1 MQRPQFA
8 SHRHPADDP
17 HPDPNA
23 GFDAGGAVTSPT
35 LTSLFLEAV
44 DRFGDATALRAPNAD
59 LTWSRISYN
68 EVFRTARAA
77 ASGLR
82 ALGVERGDAAAILSN
97 NRPEWAIADY
107 ACLCAGVR
115 DVPIY
120 PSLTAP
126 QIAYILR
133 DSGARAVFAE
143 DEEQLTKLMEIR
155 DQCPELRHIIV
166 FDPPGETPEGV
177 LAWRD
182 FVQLDPVGLSDEAF
196 REEALAARP
205 ESVATI
211 LYTSGTTGNPKGVL
225 LTHANVGSNVRVS
238 RTLLDISDT
247 DNTLSFLPLSHV
259 FQRMVDYVFFN
270 VGCTIAYARDMTTVA
285 EDLKIVR
292 PTVAVS
298 VPRLYERVYNA
309 VTGATGVKGLLVGWA
324 ASVGLAHADAVL
336 AGRDPGWWTRA
347 RKSLADKLVFSKLR
361 AAVGGRLRFFV
372 SGGAPLSPGI
382 NKFFFAAGLQILE
395 GYGLTETSPVTNVN
409 TFENFRIGT
418 VGKAVPGTEI
428 RIASDGEICIRGPQV
443 MKGYFNRPEDT
454 AEAID
459 EEGWFKT
466 GDIGELDEDGFLR
479 ITDRKKDIIVTA
491 GGKNI
496 APQPIE
502 NDVKLDPYIEQAVMV
517 GDRRPFPSL
526 LVVPD
531 FEQLNQWAAASEIDA
546 SDPGALLRDARCQ
559 EFLGGRVKES
569 LAGLARFEMPKKTAF
584 LASTFTIEDGTL
596 TPTQKVR
603 RRTVEERHGALIESL
618 YDEANVDRDYFTD

>member
-1 MQRPQFA
+1 M
-8 SHRHPADDP
+8 SS
-17 HPDPNA
+17 
-23 GFDAGGAVTSPT
+23 GT
-35 LTSLFLEAV
+35 LTGLFLEAV
-44 DRFGDATALRAPNAD
+44 DRFGGATALRAPGAD
-59 LTWSRISYN
+59 LAWSRISYD
-68 EVFRTARAA
+68 EVFRTTRAA
-77 ASGLR
+77 AAGLR
-82 ALGVERGDAAAILSN
+82 ALGVGRGDAAAILAD
-97 NRPEWAIADY
+97 NRPEWAFADY

-126 QIAYILR
+126 QIAYILQ

-143 DEEQLTKLMEIR
+143 DEVQLAKLMEIR

-166 FDPPGETPEGV
+166 FDPPDKTSDGI
-177 LAWRD
+177 LAWRE
-182 FVQLDPVGLSDEAF
+182 FLLLDPEGLSDRAF

-225 LTHANVGSNVRVS
+225 LTHANVESNVRAC
-238 RTLLDISDT
+238 RTLLDVSDKDT
-247 DNTLSFLPLSHV
+247 TLSFLPLSHIL
-259 FQRMVDYVFFN
+259 QRMVDYFFFA
-270 VGCTIAYARDMTTVA
+270 VGCAIAYARDITTVA
-285 EDLKIVR
+285 EDLGIVR
-292 PTVAVS
+292 PTVVAS

-309 VTGATGVKGLLVGWA
+309 VTGASGVKGLLVGWA
-324 ASVGLAHADAVL
+324 VSVGLAHADAVL
-336 AGRDPGWWTRA
+336 EGRNPGWWTQV

-361 AAVGGRLRFFV
+361 ARVGGRLRFFV
-372 SGGAPLSPGI
+372 SGGAPLSPDI
-382 NKFFFAAGLQILE
+382 NRFFFAAGLRILE

-443 MKGYFNRPEDT
+443 MKGYFNRPEAT

-459 EEGWFKT
+459 ADGWFKT
-466 GDIGELDEDGFLR
+466 GDIGKIDEDGFLS

-502 NDVKLDPYIEQAVMV
+502 NRLKLDTYIDQAVMV
-517 GDRRPFPSL
+517 GDRRRFPSL

-531 FEQLNQWAAASEIDA
+531 FEQLNEWADANQIDA
-546 SDPGALLRDARCQ
+546 SDPATLLRDTKCQ
-559 EFLGGRVKES
+559 EFLGGRVQQT
-569 LAGLARFEMPKKTAF
+569 LAGLASFETPKKTAF
-584 LASTFTIEDGTL
+584 LATAFTIEDGTL
-596 TPTQKVR
+596 TPTQKVKR
-603 RRTVEERHGALIESL
+603 RIVEERYEGLVESL
-618 YDEANVDRDYFTD
+618 YDEANVGRDYFAG

>member
-1 MQRPQFA
+1 M
-8 SHRHPADDP
+8 
-17 HPDPNA
+17 
-23 GFDAGGAVTSPT
+23 TSAT
-35 LTSLFLEAV
+35 LPGLFLEAV
-44 DRFGDATALRAPNAD
+44 DRFGSATALRAPGAG
-59 LTWSRISYN
+59 LTWSRISYD
-68 EVFRTARAA
+68 EVFRTAKVA

-82 ALGVERGDAAAILSN
+82 ALGIGRGEAAAIVSA
-97 NRPEWAIADY
+97 NRPEWAFADY

-143 DEEQLTKLMEIR
+143 DEAQLAKLMEIR
-155 DQCPELRHIIV
+155 DQCPELRNIIV
-166 FDPPGETPEGV
+166 FDAPGEIPDGV

-182 FVQLDPVGLSDEAF
+182 LVRLDPGGLGDKAF
-196 REEALAARP
+196 RKEARAARP
-205 ESVATI
+205 GSVATI
-211 LYTSGTTGNPKGVL
+211 LYTSGTTGSPKGVL
-225 LTHANVGSNVRVS
+225 LTHANIGSNVRVC

-247 DNTLSFLPLSHV
+247 DATLSFLPLSHV

-285 EDLKIVR
+285 EDLKVVR
-292 PTVAVS
+292 PTVVAS

-309 VTGATGVKGLLVGWA
+309 VTGATGVKGLLVDWA
-324 ASVGLAHADAVL
+324 VSAGLAHADAVL
-336 AGRDPGWWTRA
+336 EGRDPGWWTRI
-347 RKSLADKLVFSKLR
+347 RGSLADRLVFSKLR
-361 AAVGGRLRFFV
+361 AGVGGRLRFFL
-372 SGGAPLSPGI
+372 SGGAPLSPEI
-382 NKFFFAAGLQILE
+382 NRFFFAAGLQILE

-418 VGKAVPGTEI
+418 VGKAVPGTEV
-428 RIASDGEICIRGPQV
+428 RIASDGEICVRGPQV
-443 MKGYFNRPEDT
+443 MKGYLNRPEDT

-466 GDIGELDEDGFLR
+466 GDIGELDGDGFLR

-502 NDVKLDPYIEQAVMV
+502 NRLKLDPYIDQVVMV
-517 GDRRPFPSL
+517 GDRRPFPSI

-531 FEQLNQWAAASEIDA
+531 FEQLNQWAAAAGVDHP
-546 SDPGALLRDARCQ
+546 DPGALLRDATCR

-569 LAGLARFEMPKKTAF
+569 LAGLASFETPKKTVF
-584 LASTFTIEDGTL
+584 LTTPFTIEDATL

-618 YDEANVDRDYFTD
+618 YDEANIDRDYFTG